1 MVSVSCFGVRVSV
14 MFHFMFV
21 HYTFSSVWVAEWP
34 LLGNSCPLG
43 EQFVLIVFCLFV
55 IFIYFP
61 FWFQERDLPFDCC
74 SSCSLLFYY
83 FCTQFLTKEKYALH
97 FDKITN

>member
-1 MVSVSCFGVRVSV
+1 MVSVRCFSVRVSV

-21 HYTFSSVWVAEWP
+21 HYTFSSVGLLSGH

-43 EQFVLIVFCLFV
+43 EQFVVIVFCLFV

-61 FWFQERDLPFDCC
+61 LWF
-74 SSCSLLFYY
+74 
-83 FCTQFLTKEKYALH
+83 
-97 FDKITN
+97 

>member
-21 HYTFSSVWVAEWP
+21 YHTLVQFGLLSGH

-43 EQFVLIVFCLFV
+43 EQLVLIVFCLFV
-55 IFIYFP
+55 IFIYSP
-61 FWFQERDLPFDCC
+61 FWF
-74 SSCSLLFYY
+74 
-83 FCTQFLTKEKYALH
+83 
-97 FDKITN
+97 

>member
-1 MVSVSCFGVRVSV
+1 MVSVICFGVRVSV

-21 HYTFSSVWVAEWP
+21 HYTFSYIVQFGLLSGH

-43 EQFVLIVFCLFV
+43 EQYVLIVFGLFV

-61 FWFQERDLPFDCC
+61 FWF
-74 SSCSLLFYY
+74 
-83 FCTQFLTKEKYALH
+83 
-97 FDKITN
+97 